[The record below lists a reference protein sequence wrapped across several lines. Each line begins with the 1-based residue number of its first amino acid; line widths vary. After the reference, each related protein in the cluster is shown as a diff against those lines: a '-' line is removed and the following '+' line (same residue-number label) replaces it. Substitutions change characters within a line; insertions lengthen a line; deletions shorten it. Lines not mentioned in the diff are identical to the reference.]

1 MRFFDDFPGHV
12 ERRLPDGA
20 SGPPSGMI
28 GGFVPWRT
36 TLVRTHNAWAA
47 VQDFEAFPSGILF
60 ELVARVE
67 DWDPDP
73 SARTHTLL
81 GHPTSLRLGVR
92 FSDGRAGATDR
103 FAERARPMRLGEVI
117 FFPKGGSGHPHEY
130 RHAFWLWP
138 LPPPGPMTW
147 ICVWPAVGVGEE
159 TVEVDA
165 SELVE
170 SAASSERLWTEV

>member
-1 MRFFDDFPGHV
+1 MPGRGRTGGGARHDHGVRFFDDFPGHV

-81 GHPTSLRLGVR
+81 DTRRRCVSV
-92 FSDGRAGATDR
+92 SASATGA
-103 FAERARPMRLGEVI
+103 RARPI
-117 FFPKGGSGHPHEY
+117 
-130 RHAFWLWP
+130 
-138 LPPPGPMTW
+138 
-147 ICVWPAVGVGEE
+147 
-159 TVEVDA
+159 A
-165 SELVE
+165 SPSEHDRCG
-170 SAASSERLWTEV
+170 SER